1 RGEGRTSAGL
11 VTEGS
16 EAHDARL
23 AGLHLDAPLDGRR
36 AVHAHHERV
45 VAVWDRE
52 PALVEPLGRQPEAP
66 VEIHRCAVGHALEL
80 HEAVARA
87 LDLLARRWLAL
98 RTRLLFRLGWRL
110 APALDVRR

>member
-1 RGEGRTSAGL
+1 
-11 VTEGS
+11 
-16 EAHDARL
+16 
-23 AGLHLDAPLDGRR
+23 RR

-66 VEIHRCAVGHALEL
+66 VEIHRGAVGHALEL

-110 APALDVRR
+110 APALDVRRGVHGIGRVIGVVVREEERVEEKAAVDEDA